1 MLFKDQIGQYVMLEG
16 FPQRIISLVPSQT
29 ELLFDLGLGDRIV
42 ACTKF
47 CIHPAQMP
55 EWVKR
60 IGGTKNPNLNKI
72 AALKPDLVI
81 ANKEEN
87 TKDDINQIKK
97 TCPVW
102 VSDINTIEAAINMI
116 RAVGAITGTEAKSE
130 EIAGTVE
137 SQFRELKKVCAALP
151 TLRVAYFIWKN
162 PFMIVGSENFI
173 DSVLTLINLYNPW
186 SDVPQRYPEIS
197 LSRLKK
203 MPLDY
208 VLLSTEPFPF
218 KETDCLEIAAKLSP
232 TKAILVDGEMFSWYG
247 SRMLKMK
254 DYLLNFRKSLAK
266 NAS

>member
-1 MLFKDQIGQYVMLEG
+1 MQFTDQIGQVVKLKG
-16 FPQRIISLVPSQT
+16 LPQRIVSLVPSQT
-29 ELLFDLGLGDRIV
+29 ELLFDLGLGHRV
-42 ACTKF
+42 VGCTKF
-47 CIHPAQMP
+47 CIHPAEMSAS
-55 EWVKR
+55 VTR
-60 IGGTKNPNLNKI
+60 VGGTKNPNLNKI
-72 AALKPDLVI
+72 AALNPDLVI

-87 TKDDINQIKK
+87 RQDDINHIKK

-137 SQFRELKKVCAALP
+137 SQFQELKHACAALP
-151 TLRVAYFIWKN
+151 TLKVAYFIWKN
-162 PFMIVGSENFI
+162 PPMIVGTENFI
-173 DSVLTLINLYNPW
+173 DSVLALINLYNPW
-186 SDVPQRYPEIS
+186 SFVPQRYPEIS
-197 LSRLKK
+197 ISRLKK

-254 DYLLNFRKSLAK
+254 DYLLNFRKSLADD
-266 NAS
+266 AT